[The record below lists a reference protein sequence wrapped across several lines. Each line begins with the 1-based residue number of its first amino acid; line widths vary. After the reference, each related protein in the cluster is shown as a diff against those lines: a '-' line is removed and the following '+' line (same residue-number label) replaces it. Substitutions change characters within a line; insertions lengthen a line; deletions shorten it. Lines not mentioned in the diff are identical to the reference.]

1 MPRRTKPPGME
12 KWTWD
17 EINEGR
23 RMSTYER
30 QYRRLAVRA
39 GSLKSPG
46 GKFETPAFADNPAYY
61 LMFIG
66 LIALAIFFAVLNAKY
81 R

>member
-17 EINEGR
+17 EINQGR

-30 QYRRLAVRA
+30 RYRRLAIRA
-39 GSLKSPG
+39 GAMKRPG
-46 GKFETPAFADNPAYY
+46 GKIEAPALADKPAYY
-61 LMFIG
+61 LVFVG
-66 LIALAIFFAVLNAKY
+66 LIAMAIVFAVLNAK
-81 R
+81 